1 MTRNVFRMGTPG
13 ACVAAAVFICIGAAL
28 STGAFAQE
36 TVATHGTAKRQA
48 TQKAAALRSIPL
60 TDKVVIA
67 DTSGPP
73 VMRFDSRSDFMRR
86 YTRNRKAHPAVD
98 TASRKDSSTVSI
110 FSADTLGQA
119 TAHEVNKLPA
129 LPAAAFDT
137 TSISFK
143 DTDIRDVFRAIG
155 YDHGLNIFVD
165 NKVNRRVTIS
175 LTSVPVYEAIRF
187 LCEQNGLDL
196 SVEGGIFKIILP
208 PPPVVVK
215 AAPKPPD
222 VTYRDGKISLDAKG
236 EDLALVI
243 SAIQDKTR
251 KNILVSGGTAGNVT
265 GRLIDIDFDV
275 GFTQLMNN
283 NGFSVRKKDEMYVV
297 DRIDD
302 YAGASAKNGQQRSGP
317 YWVSVKDSVVS
328 IDVTN
333 APLERVISDVMR
345 QVDGDV
351 VYYGT
356 VTGTVT
362 ARAGNIP
369 LARMLDIL
377 LRNTSYTY
385 KESDGVYFVGEKTN
399 KALLASRLFRLKYLR
414 AEKLVEMLP
423 KSLTEQGTVKVIK
436 EQNGIVVV
444 ASNDIENQ
452 TAEFIKQVDKPVA
465 QVLIEAIVVDYDLS
479 NQKDYGVKAGFKG
492 AGDTSAAPGETIL
505 PGINLIMRSDL
516 ANKGLDWI
524 GKEVGIA
531 NLGRLPDKFYMN
543 LQAMEQK
550 GLANVRSRPLLA
562 TLNGTPATLSIGTT
576 QYFILKTT
584 TPYVN
589 QNQTL
594 IQESDQF
601 QTIQA
606 DTKLDITPYVG
617 SDGLIT
623 VDLKPDFKTP
633 VGQLSSEVPPTIN
646 QRSMSSTVIM
656 REGET
661 IVLGGLIQETESDSR
676 SQVPIL
682 GDIPLLGS
690 LFSSTSKT
698 KRKTELIIYVTPH
711 ISYGESFKGVSL
723 PNPRENN

>member
-1 MTRNVFRMGTPG
+1 MTKIVFIMGRSG
-13 ACVAAAVFICIGAAL
+13 VCVSAAVVICITIAL
-28 STGAFAQE
+28 STGAFAQ
-36 TVATHGTAKRQA
+36 GTAAAREAAKQPT
-48 TQKAAALRSIPL
+48 TQKAASLQSISL
-60 TDKVVIA
+60 QDRVVIA
-67 DTSGPP
+67 DTAGPP
-73 VMRFDSRSDFMRR
+73 VMRFDSRSDFMKR
-86 YTRNRKAHPAVD
+86 YARNRGVHPVAD
-98 TASRKDSSTVSI
+98 TASQKDSSTASI
-110 FSADTLGQA
+110 LSADTLGQA
-119 TAHEVNKLPA
+119 TAHEDNKMPV
-129 LPAAAFDT
+129 LPAAAYDT
-137 TSISFK
+137 TSMSFK
-143 DTDIRDVFRAIG
+143 DTDIRDVFRAIS

-165 NKVNRRVTIS
+165 NKVNRKVTIS
-175 LTSVPVYEAIRF
+175 LTSVPVYEAIKF

-215 AAPKPPD
+215 AAPRPPD
-222 VTYRDGKISLDAKG
+222 VTYRDGRISLDAKG

-302 YAGASAKNGQQRSGP
+302 YAGSSAKNGQQRSGP
-317 YWVSVKDSVVS
+317 YWVSVKDSAVS

-333 APLERVISDVMR
+333 APLDRVISDVMR

-399 KALLASRLFRLKYLR
+399 RALLASRLFRLKYLR

-479 NQKDYGVKAGFKG
+479 NQKDFGVKAGFKG
-492 AGDTSAAPGETIL
+492 TADTTSMGSETIL
-505 PGINLIMRSDL
+505 PGINLFMGAKA

-524 GKEVGIA
+524 GKEIGVA
-531 NLGRLPDKFYMN
+531 NLGRLPDNFYLN

-550 GLANVRSRPLLA
+550 GLANVKSRPLLA
-562 TLNGTPATLSIGTT
+562 TLNGSSATLSIGQT

-584 TPYVN
+584 TPYMN

-594 IQESDQF
+594 LQESDQF

-661 IVLGGLIQETESDSR
+661 IVLGGLIQETESNTR
-676 SQVPIL
+676 TQVPIL
-682 GDIPLLGS
+682 GDIPLLGN
-690 LFSSTSKT
+690 LFASTSKT